1 MIGTI
6 IATIVGGY
14 ILHLL
19 MKDSHAED
27 AIKWIYRRIKNV
39 VTGRK
44 KRLDK

>member
-6 IATIVGGY
+6 FATVVGGY

-19 MKDSHAED
+19 MKNSWMEHMLKRA
-27 AIKWIYRRIKNV
+27 YGRIKEG

-44 KRLDK
+44 KRLDN